1 MKKRL
6 KLSLLNL
13 TAILSIALLQAT
25 GGASTVLITD
35 FSTGVEVDTITW
47 NNSTRTWSGT
57 QGLGGLFNAG
67 GTGPWDLTNAASLPN
82 LLQAAV
88 TATLNSSIPTGSF
101 NITLEDNNSNLI
113 VATFNW
119 DQFSVGTPTIVQA
132 SFSGETISNFNLQNV
147 RYWNLNSGNS
157 GTAVNATFTGLSA
170 VPEPSTGS
178 MLLLGALGLAALRRL
193 RKV

>member
-57 QGLGGLFNAG
+57 QGLGGLFNAD
-67 GTGPWDLTNAASLPN
+67 GTGPWDLRNAASLPD

-101 NITLEDNNSNLI
+101 SITLEDDDSNLI
-113 VATFNW
+113 KATFNW

-147 RYWNLNSGNS
+147 LYWNLNSGNS
-157 GTAVNATFTGLSA
+157 GTTVDATFTGLSA
-170 VPEPSTGS
+170 VPEPSTGTL
-178 MLLLGALGLAALRRL
+178 MFLGAVGLVALRRL